1 MSFNVVIPAQE
12 ENQYHKDGDLA
23 PFGDTSLLEWKI
35 AQCKEF
41 AENRQIYISS
51 HSKKIEEVARSE
63 SVQFLPR
70 LENESYVQTVQ
81 TILAQLQ
88 SQHIIWTHCTTPF
101 ISADLY
107 QNMYQQFLDSQAQ
120 TLIST
125 RKIQEFVFYRDT
137 KLNFIDN
144 LSTRSE
150 LEPIYIVSNG
160 CFIFKRPDALQA
172 KTFFLP
178 DFKLFLLDNLSSI
191 EIKDA
196 QDYLITKELIALYFR
211 KEVL

>member
-12 ENQYHKDGDLA
+12 ANQYHKDGDLA

-41 AENRQIYISS
+41 AQNWQIYISS
-51 HSKKIEEVARSE
+51 HSKKIEEVAKRE
-63 SVQFLPR
+63 SVRFLPR
-70 LENESYVQTVQ
+70 LENESYAQTMQ
-81 TILAQLQ
+81 TTLSQLQ
-88 SQHIIWTHCTTPF
+88 SQYIIWTHCTTPF

-120 TLIST
+120 TLISA
-125 RKIQEFVFYRDT
+125 RKIQEFVFYRGT

-144 LSTRSE
+144 LSARSK

-160 CFIFKRPDALQA
+160 CFIFKRLDALQA

-178 DFKLFLLDNLSSI
+178 DCKLFLLDNLSGI

-196 QDYLITKELIALYFR
+196 QDYLTTKELIALYFR